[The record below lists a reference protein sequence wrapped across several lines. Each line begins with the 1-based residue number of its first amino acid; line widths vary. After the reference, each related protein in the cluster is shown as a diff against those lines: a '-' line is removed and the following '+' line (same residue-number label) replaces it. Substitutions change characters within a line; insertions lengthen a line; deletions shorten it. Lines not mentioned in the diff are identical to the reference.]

1 MLQRAHY
8 MPLYSR
14 MGPYDV
20 DLLRRAAERRPRRV
34 VEYWAHVQ
42 AFMPVEL
49 WPVMQHRMEH
59 YRAERGKWGFT
70 ADADLEPHVL
80 AAVRDRGPVT
90 ARDLDEEFST
100 GPRTKEHWGWNWSE
114 SRKVLDYLYL
124 VGDVA
129 IAGRNSQFEVLYDL
143 PERVLPAAVLDAPTP
158 TPQEAVTELVR
169 RAARSHGVASGACL
183 ADYYR
188 MRLHRRRAGRAR
200 GSPIDELVEAGE
212 LTPVAVQGWKRPAY
226 LHRDAR
232 LPRRVGAR
240 ALLSPFD
247 PVVWE
252 RARTEAL
259 FDFHYRIE
267 IYVPAAK
274 RLHGYYVLPFLLG
287 DRLVARVDLKA
298 DRANRTPARAGGV
311 RRGAT
316 PRRRRPRSSP
326 SSCAGWPAGS
336 AWTTSW
342 SAATAT
348 WRDAV
353 EAALETVGTVTTVP
367 AILDKLLRIGEGKIL
382 RQLEAIAKAVNAIE
396 DDFVAMSDDEL
407 RGMTAEFRERLAQRR
422 DPRRPHARG
431 VRDRPRGGQA
441 RPRHAAL
448 RRPDHGWRRAAPRQ
462 HRRDEDR

>member
-1 MLQRAHY
+1 MDQLTQLQARRIALAAQGFTDRPHGTPSMKTFDRTLTRTGVLQVDSVNVLQRAHF

-42 AFMPVEL
+42 ALMPVDL
-49 WPVMQHRMEH
+49 WPLMRHRMEK

-70 ADADLEPHVL
+70 ADADLEPQVL

-90 ARDLDEEFST
+90 ARDLEEEFST

-129 IAGRNSQFEVLYDL
+129 IAGRTSQFEVLYDV
-143 PERVLPAAVLDAPTP
+143 PERVLPAAVLAAPTP

-169 RAARSHGVASGACL
+169 RAARSHGVASASCL

-188 MRLHRRRAGRAR
+188 LRLQPADGKPSAKVAV
-200 GSPIDELVEAGE
+200 DELVEAGE
-212 LTPVAVQGWKRPAY
+212 LVPVKVQGWKRQAY

-240 ALLSPFD
+240 TLLSPFD

-252 RARTEAL
+252 RARAEAL
-259 FDFHYRIE
+259 FDFFYRIE
-267 IYVPAAK
+267 IYVPAEK

-298 DRANRTPARAGGV
+298 DRASGALLVPGAFAEPHAPEETAAELAV
-311 RRGAT
+311 ELRRL
-316 PRRRRPRSSP
+316 
-326 SSCAGWPAGS
+326 AGWLDLDDVVVGS
-336 AWTTSW
+336 RGDLSEELQ
-342 SAATAT
+342 
-348 WRDAV
+348 V
-353 EAALETVGTVTTVP
+353 ALG
-367 AILDKLLRIGEGKIL
+367 R
-382 RQLEAIAKAVNAIE
+382 
-396 DDFVAMSDDEL
+396 
-407 RGMTAEFRERLAQRR
+407 
-422 DPRRPHARG
+422 
-431 VRDRPRGGQA
+431 
-441 RPRHAAL
+441 
-448 RRPDHGWRRAAPRQ
+448 
-462 HRRDEDR
+462 

>member
-1 MLQRAHY
+1 MIVESLTQLQARRIALAAQGFTDRPHAVPSARTFDRTLQRTGVLQVDSVNVLQRAHY

-20 DLLRRAAERRPRRV
+20 GLLRRAAERRPRRV

-42 AFMPVEL
+42 ALMPVEL
-49 WPVMQHRMEH
+49 WPLMRHRMEH
-59 YRAERGKWGFT
+59 YRSERGKWGFT

-90 ARDLDEEFST
+90 ARDLEEEFST

-124 VGDVA
+124 VGDIA
-129 IAGRNSQFEVLYDL
+129 IAGRTSQFEVLYDV
-143 PERVLPAAVLDAPTP
+143 PERVLPAAVLEAPTP

-188 MRLHRRRAGRAR
+188 LRLQPAPGRPSVRIAV
-200 GSPIDELVEAGE
+200 DELVEAGE
-212 LTPVAVQGWKRPAY
+212 LTPVAVQGWKRQAY

-240 ALLSPFD
+240 TLLSPFD

-298 DRANRTPARAGGV
+298 DRANRTLLVPGAFAQEHAPPETAEELAV
-311 RRGAT
+311 ELRRL
-316 PRRRRPRSSP
+316 
-326 SSCAGWPAGS
+326 AGWLGLDDVVVG
-336 AWTTSW
+336 
-342 SAATAT
+342 
-348 WRDAV
+348 RHGDLCDAV
-353 EAALETVGTVTTVP
+353 EATLE
-367 AILDKLLRIGEGKIL
+367 R
-382 RQLEAIAKAVNAIE
+382 
-396 DDFVAMSDDEL
+396 
-407 RGMTAEFRERLAQRR
+407 
-422 DPRRPHARG
+422 
-431 VRDRPRGGQA
+431 
-441 RPRHAAL
+441 
-448 RRPDHGWRRAAPRQ
+448 
-462 HRRDEDR
+462 